1 MVYDNC
7 SSPDDRRARCEK
19 YRLSRFYRVHLISK
33 EMDRMTNK
41 KFKLAAMSLAL
52 TACVAASPLSA
63 GAEAP
68 EAAAD
73 VQPSAAADTA
83 TEDKPSPE
91 TVAAEEPAAE
101 AAADPVE
108 ETPAQSTEE
117 PPAQEPE
124 AAPAGDAAVLPA
136 LPGARPVVVDMP
148 AAEAPADAA
157 GEPAEAAED
166 PKDAADSAEET
177 AEDADAAEDAE
188 TPEPPEIAIARPDAA
203 QPAVQP
209 GIAAPAIQPGGISVM
224 LPGETRQVAL
234 NTQASNEDGTVM
246 GDFETVVKN
255 AKAGQEIILQE
266 DYTGSLTI
274 FDWIRLNLNKKTVT
288 GTITVDLSGKKADG
302 SRGTVEIVN
311 GTITGGTESGVKIT
325 GAEGSEILLKDLTIT
340 GNRND
345 TSGYGGGGVCADSGD
360 LTIDHC
366 RITDNTAANGSGG
379 GVSMGGKHGG
389 TVENAS
395 LTIKDSVISGNTSTA
410 QGGGVY
416 AAVTDGSVSITGSTL
431 SGNSATAQGGGI
443 SVSASGSTDVTL
455 SGNTIL
461 ENTAGQDGGGIYLSR
476 PEQSETAPDTTICG
490 NTIQKNSGKN
500 GGGIKLDNTSATLE
514 NNTIL
519 ENTAQNAGGGLR
531 ADTRSAAVTCTLRNN
546 TIANNTAVTGG
557 GISSGSSSLIY
568 KNEYTGYTCTIV
580 MESGSVTGN
589 TARTTLGTY
598 GGGGVHLTGNGSRFV
613 MKGGTIAGNN
623 ANCGGGIYSEN
634 YEGIS
639 ILGGAI
645 QGNRAAKHGGGI
657 YIRNSMP
664 NRTIAGSVTNTV
676 EQEVLDIGSTVVI
689 SGNTA
694 GQLGGGIYAD
704 NGVTVRLA
712 GYLLNNH
719 AGTAGAD
726 LYLTAGST
734 EDKNRNVLV
743 LRRVS
748 KDDDWTLVDCGHT
761 IDGWYIDGDE
771 DGNNRWNAD
780 ATVDADGNEIPKF
793 IMNLDTLLDGS
804 DYTIL
809 QDENGDYVITVG
821 GKALALKAAHA
832 VIPPE
837 PTPDPEPTPGPNPT
851 PDPEPTPITPETP
864 ESPEVPEAPGE
875 TPVTPI
881 STPTQTVAPSGTH
894 LPQTGT
900 SLFAA
905 LAMALSG
912 IALTAAGAW
921 ASLTG
926 RRCRH

>member
-1 MVYDNC
+1 MVCNNC

-91 TVAAEEPAAE
+91 TVATEEPAAE

-188 TPEPPEIAIARPDAA
+188 TPEPPEIAIARPDSA

-266 DYTGSLTI
+266 DYTGSLTT

-389 TVENAS
+389 IVENAS

-500 GGGIKLDNTSATLE
+500 
-514 NNTIL
+514 
-519 ENTAQNAGGGLR
+519 
-531 ADTRSAAVTCTLRNN
+531 
-546 TIANNTAVTGG
+546 
-557 GISSGSSSLIY
+557 
-568 KNEYTGYTCTIV
+568 
-580 MESGSVTGN
+580 
-589 TARTTLGTY
+589 
-598 GGGGVHLTGNGSRFV
+598 
-613 MKGGTIAGNN
+613 
-623 ANCGGGIYSEN
+623 
-634 YEGIS
+634 
-639 ILGGAI
+639 
-645 QGNRAAKHGGGI
+645 GGGI

>member
-1 MVYDNC
+1 MVCNNC
-7 SSPDDRRARCEK
+7 SSPDDRKARCEK

-73 VQPSAAADTA
+73 VHPSAAADTA

-255 AKAGQEIILQE
+255 AKAGQEIVLQE

-416 AAVTDGSVSITGSTL
+416 AAVTDGSVSITG
-431 SGNSATAQGGGI
+431 
-443 SVSASGSTDVTL
+443 
-455 SGNTIL
+455 
-461 ENTAGQDGGGIYLSR
+461 
-476 PEQSETAPDTTICG
+476 
-490 NTIQKNSGKN
+490 
-500 GGGIKLDNTSATLE
+500 
-514 NNTIL
+514 
-519 ENTAQNAGGGLR
+519 
-531 ADTRSAAVTCTLRNN
+531 
-546 TIANNTAVTGG
+546 
-557 GISSGSSSLIY
+557 
-568 KNEYTGYTCTIV
+568 
-580 MESGSVTGN
+580 
-589 TARTTLGTY
+589 
-598 GGGGVHLTGNGSRFV
+598 
-613 MKGGTIAGNN
+613 
-623 ANCGGGIYSEN
+623 
-634 YEGIS
+634 
-639 ILGGAI
+639 GAI

-719 AGTAGAD
+719 AGTAGAG
-726 LYLTAGST
+726 LYLTAGSA
-734 EDKNRNVLV
+734 EDKNRNVLI

>member
-1 MVYDNC
+1 
-7 SSPDDRRARCEK
+7 
-19 YRLSRFYRVHLISK
+19 
-33 EMDRMTNK
+33 MTNK

-234 NTQASNEDGTVM
+234 STQASNEDGTVM

-500 GGGIKLDNTSATLE
+500 GGGI
-514 NNTIL
+514 
-519 ENTAQNAGGGLR
+519 
-531 ADTRSAAVTCTLRNN
+531 
-546 TIANNTAVTGG
+546 
-557 GISSGSSSLIY
+557 
-568 KNEYTGYTCTIV
+568 
-580 MESGSVTGN
+580 
-589 TARTTLGTY
+589 
-598 GGGGVHLTGNGSRFV
+598 
-613 MKGGTIAGNN
+613 
-623 ANCGGGIYSEN
+623 
-634 YEGIS
+634 
-639 ILGGAI
+639 
-645 QGNRAAKHGGGI
+645 

-726 LYLTAGST
+726 LYLTAGSA
-734 EDKNRNVLV
+734 EDKNRNVLI

-832 VIPPE
+832 VIPLE

-875 TPVTPI
+875 TPVTSI

>member
-1 MVYDNC
+1 MVCNNC

-395 LTIKDSVISGNTSTA
+395 ITIKDSVISGNTSTA

-500 GGGIKLDNTSATLE
+500 GGGI
-514 NNTIL
+514 
-519 ENTAQNAGGGLR
+519 
-531 ADTRSAAVTCTLRNN
+531 
-546 TIANNTAVTGG
+546 
-557 GISSGSSSLIY
+557 
-568 KNEYTGYTCTIV
+568 
-580 MESGSVTGN
+580 
-589 TARTTLGTY
+589 
-598 GGGGVHLTGNGSRFV
+598 
-613 MKGGTIAGNN
+613 
-623 ANCGGGIYSEN
+623 
-634 YEGIS
+634 
-639 ILGGAI
+639 
-645 QGNRAAKHGGGI
+645 

-726 LYLTAGST
+726 LYLTAGSA
-734 EDKNRNVLV
+734 EDKNRNVLI

-793 IMNLDTLLDGS
+793 IMNLDALLDGS

-864 ESPEVPEAPGE
+864 ESPEVPVAPGE

>member
-91 TVAAEEPAAE
+91 TVATEEPAAE

-166 PKDAADSAEET
+166 SKDAADSAEET

-188 TPEPPEIAIARPDAA
+188 TPEPPEIAIARPDSA

-266 DYTGSLTI
+266 DYTGSLTT

-443 SVSASGSTDVTL
+443 SVSTSGSTDVTL

-500 GGGIKLDNTSATLE
+500 GGGI
-514 NNTIL
+514 
-519 ENTAQNAGGGLR
+519 
-531 ADTRSAAVTCTLRNN
+531 
-546 TIANNTAVTGG
+546 
-557 GISSGSSSLIY
+557 
-568 KNEYTGYTCTIV
+568 
-580 MESGSVTGN
+580 
-589 TARTTLGTY
+589 
-598 GGGGVHLTGNGSRFV
+598 
-613 MKGGTIAGNN
+613 
-623 ANCGGGIYSEN
+623 
-634 YEGIS
+634 
-639 ILGGAI
+639 
-645 QGNRAAKHGGGI
+645 
-657 YIRNSMP
+657 
-664 NRTIAGSVTNTV
+664 
-676 EQEVLDIGSTVVI
+676 
-689 SGNTA
+689 
-694 GQLGGGIYAD
+694 YAD

-726 LYLTAGST
+726 LYLTAGSA
-734 EDKNRNVLV
+734 EDKNRNVLI

>member
-91 TVAAEEPAAE
+91 TVAAEEPTAE

-117 PPAQEPE
+117 PPAQETE

-255 AKAGQEIILQE
+255 AKAGQEIVLQE
-266 DYTGSLTI
+266 DYTGSLTT

-302 SRGTVEIVN
+302 SRGAVEIVN
-311 GTITGGTESGVKIT
+311 G
-325 GAEGSEILLKDLTIT
+325 TIT

-379 GVSMGGKHGG
+379 GVSMGG
-389 TVENAS
+389 
-395 LTIKDSVISGNTSTA
+395 
-410 QGGGVY
+410 
-416 AAVTDGSVSITGSTL
+416 
-431 SGNSATAQGGGI
+431 
-443 SVSASGSTDVTL
+443 
-455 SGNTIL
+455 
-461 ENTAGQDGGGIYLSR
+461 
-476 PEQSETAPDTTICG
+476 
-490 NTIQKNSGKN
+490 
-500 GGGIKLDNTSATLE
+500 
-514 NNTIL
+514 
-519 ENTAQNAGGGLR
+519 
-531 ADTRSAAVTCTLRNN
+531 
-546 TIANNTAVTGG
+546 
-557 GISSGSSSLIY
+557 
-568 KNEYTGYTCTIV
+568 
-580 MESGSVTGN
+580 
-589 TARTTLGTY
+589 
-598 GGGGVHLTGNGSRFV
+598 
-613 MKGGTIAGNN
+613 
-623 ANCGGGIYSEN
+623 
-634 YEGIS
+634 
-639 ILGGAI
+639 
-645 QGNRAAKHGGGI
+645 KHGGGI

-734 EDKNRNVLV
+734 EDKNRNVLI

>member
-1 MVYDNC
+1 MVCNNC

-73 VQPSAAADTA
+73 VHPSAAADTA

-255 AKAGQEIILQE
+255 AKAGQEIVLQE

-366 RITDNTAANGSGG
+366 RITDNTAANGSG
-379 GVSMGGKHGG
+379 
-389 TVENAS
+389 
-395 LTIKDSVISGNTSTA
+395 
-410 QGGGVY
+410 
-416 AAVTDGSVSITGSTL
+416 
-431 SGNSATAQGGGI
+431 
-443 SVSASGSTDVTL
+443 
-455 SGNTIL
+455 
-461 ENTAGQDGGGIYLSR
+461 
-476 PEQSETAPDTTICG
+476 
-490 NTIQKNSGKN
+490 
-500 GGGIKLDNTSATLE
+500 
-514 NNTIL
+514 
-519 ENTAQNAGGGLR
+519 GGGLR

-726 LYLTAGST
+726 LYLTAGSA
-734 EDKNRNVLV
+734 EDKNRNVLI

-875 TPVTPI
+875 TLVTPI

-926 RRCRH
+926 KYARH

>member
-1 MVYDNC
+1 MACNNC

-33 EMDRMTNK
+33 EMDRMTTK

-117 PPAQEPE
+117 PPAQETE

-188 TPEPPEIAIARPDAA
+188 TPEPQEIAIARPDAA

-443 SVSASGSTDVTL
+443 SVSTSGSTDVTL

-500 GGGIKLDNTSATLE
+500 GGGI
-514 NNTIL
+514 
-519 ENTAQNAGGGLR
+519 
-531 ADTRSAAVTCTLRNN
+531 
-546 TIANNTAVTGG
+546 
-557 GISSGSSSLIY
+557 
-568 KNEYTGYTCTIV
+568 
-580 MESGSVTGN
+580 
-589 TARTTLGTY
+589 
-598 GGGGVHLTGNGSRFV
+598 
-613 MKGGTIAGNN
+613 
-623 ANCGGGIYSEN
+623 
-634 YEGIS
+634 
-639 ILGGAI
+639 
-645 QGNRAAKHGGGI
+645 
-657 YIRNSMP
+657 
-664 NRTIAGSVTNTV
+664 
-676 EQEVLDIGSTVVI
+676 
-689 SGNTA
+689 
-694 GQLGGGIYAD
+694 YAD

-726 LYLTAGST
+726 LYLTAGSA
-734 EDKNRNVLV
+734 EDKNRNVLI

>member
-1 MVYDNC
+1 M
-7 SSPDDRRARCEK
+7 
-19 YRLSRFYRVHLISK
+19 HLISK

-443 SVSASGSTDVTL
+443 SVSTSGSTDVTL

-500 GGGIKLDNTSATLE
+500 
-514 NNTIL
+514 
-519 ENTAQNAGGGLR
+519 
-531 ADTRSAAVTCTLRNN
+531 
-546 TIANNTAVTGG
+546 
-557 GISSGSSSLIY
+557 
-568 KNEYTGYTCTIV
+568 
-580 MESGSVTGN
+580 
-589 TARTTLGTY
+589 
-598 GGGGVHLTGNGSRFV
+598 
-613 MKGGTIAGNN
+613 
-623 ANCGGGIYSEN
+623 
-634 YEGIS
+634 
-639 ILGGAI
+639 
-645 QGNRAAKHGGGI
+645 GGGI

-864 ESPEVPEAPGE
+864 ESPEVPVAPGE

>member
-1 MVYDNC
+1 MVCNNC

-166 PKDAADSAEET
+166 SKDAADSAEET

-302 SRGTVEIVN
+302 SRGAVEIVN
-311 GTITGGTESGVKIT
+311 G
-325 GAEGSEILLKDLTIT
+325 TIT

-500 GGGIKLDNTSATLE
+500 GGGI
-514 NNTIL
+514 
-519 ENTAQNAGGGLR
+519 
-531 ADTRSAAVTCTLRNN
+531 
-546 TIANNTAVTGG
+546 
-557 GISSGSSSLIY
+557 
-568 KNEYTGYTCTIV
+568 
-580 MESGSVTGN
+580 
-589 TARTTLGTY
+589 
-598 GGGGVHLTGNGSRFV
+598 
-613 MKGGTIAGNN
+613 
-623 ANCGGGIYSEN
+623 
-634 YEGIS
+634 
-639 ILGGAI
+639 
-645 QGNRAAKHGGGI
+645 
-657 YIRNSMP
+657 
-664 NRTIAGSVTNTV
+664 
-676 EQEVLDIGSTVVI
+676 
-689 SGNTA
+689 
-694 GQLGGGIYAD
+694 YAD

-734 EDKNRNVLV
+734 EDKNRNVLI

-793 IMNLDTLLDGS
+793 IMNLDALLDGS

-912 IALTAAGAW
+912 IVLTAAGAW

>member
-1 MVYDNC
+1 
-7 SSPDDRRARCEK
+7 
-19 YRLSRFYRVHLISK
+19 
-33 EMDRMTNK
+33 
-41 KFKLAAMSLAL
+41 MSLAL

-63 GAEAP
+63 G
-68 EAAAD
+68 
-73 VQPSAAADTA
+73 
-83 TEDKPSPE
+83 
-91 TVAAEEPAAE
+91 
-101 AAADPVE
+101 
-108 ETPAQSTEE
+108 
-117 PPAQEPE
+117 
-124 AAPAGDAAVLPA
+124 
-136 LPGARPVVVDMP
+136 
-148 AAEAPADAA
+148 AEAPADAA

-443 SVSASGSTDVTL
+443 SVSTSGSTDVTL

-461 ENTAGQDGGGIYLSR
+461 ENTAGQ
-476 PEQSETAPDTTICG
+476 
-490 NTIQKNSGKN
+490 
-500 GGGIKLDNTSATLE
+500 
-514 NNTIL
+514 
-519 ENTAQNAGGGLR
+519 
-531 ADTRSAAVTCTLRNN
+531 
-546 TIANNTAVTGG
+546 
-557 GISSGSSSLIY
+557 
-568 KNEYTGYTCTIV
+568 
-580 MESGSVTGN
+580 
-589 TARTTLGTY
+589 
-598 GGGGVHLTGNGSRFV
+598 
-613 MKGGTIAGNN
+613 
-623 ANCGGGIYSEN
+623 
-634 YEGIS
+634 
-639 ILGGAI
+639 
-645 QGNRAAKHGGGI
+645 HGGGI

-734 EDKNRNVLV
+734 EDKNRNVLI

>member
-1 MVYDNC
+1 
-7 SSPDDRRARCEK
+7 
-19 YRLSRFYRVHLISK
+19 
-33 EMDRMTNK
+33 
-41 KFKLAAMSLAL
+41 MSLAL

-63 GAEAP
+63 G
-68 EAAAD
+68 
-73 VQPSAAADTA
+73 
-83 TEDKPSPE
+83 
-91 TVAAEEPAAE
+91 
-101 AAADPVE
+101 
-108 ETPAQSTEE
+108 
-117 PPAQEPE
+117 
-124 AAPAGDAAVLPA
+124 
-136 LPGARPVVVDMP
+136 
-148 AAEAPADAA
+148 AEAPADAA

-461 ENTAGQDGGGIYLSR
+461 ENTAGQDGGGIY
-476 PEQSETAPDTTICG
+476 
-490 NTIQKNSGKN
+490 
-500 GGGIKLDNTSATLE
+500 
-514 NNTIL
+514 
-519 ENTAQNAGGGLR
+519 
-531 ADTRSAAVTCTLRNN
+531 
-546 TIANNTAVTGG
+546 
-557 GISSGSSSLIY
+557 
-568 KNEYTGYTCTIV
+568 
-580 MESGSVTGN
+580 
-589 TARTTLGTY
+589 
-598 GGGGVHLTGNGSRFV
+598 
-613 MKGGTIAGNN
+613 
-623 ANCGGGIYSEN
+623 
-634 YEGIS
+634 
-639 ILGGAI
+639 
-645 QGNRAAKHGGGI
+645 
-657 YIRNSMP
+657 IRNSMP

-726 LYLTAGST
+726 LYLTAGSD
-734 EDKNRNVLV
+734 EDKNRNVLI

-837 PTPDPEPTPGPNPT
+837 PTPDPEPTPGPNST
-851 PDPEPTPITPETP
+851 TDPEPTPITPKTP

-926 RRCRH
+926 KYARH

>member
-1 MVYDNC
+1 
-7 SSPDDRRARCEK
+7 
-19 YRLSRFYRVHLISK
+19 
-33 EMDRMTNK
+33 
-41 KFKLAAMSLAL
+41 MSLAL

-63 GAEAP
+63 G
-68 EAAAD
+68 
-73 VQPSAAADTA
+73 
-83 TEDKPSPE
+83 
-91 TVAAEEPAAE
+91 
-101 AAADPVE
+101 
-108 ETPAQSTEE
+108 
-117 PPAQEPE
+117 
-124 AAPAGDAAVLPA
+124 
-136 LPGARPVVVDMP
+136 
-148 AAEAPADAA
+148 AEAPADAA

-345 TSGYGGGGVCADSGD
+345 TSGYGGGGV
-360 LTIDHC
+360 
-366 RITDNTAANGSGG
+366 
-379 GVSMGGKHGG
+379 
-389 TVENAS
+389 
-395 LTIKDSVISGNTSTA
+395 
-410 QGGGVY
+410 
-416 AAVTDGSVSITGSTL
+416 
-431 SGNSATAQGGGI
+431 
-443 SVSASGSTDVTL
+443 
-455 SGNTIL
+455 
-461 ENTAGQDGGGIYLSR
+461 
-476 PEQSETAPDTTICG
+476 
-490 NTIQKNSGKN
+490 
-500 GGGIKLDNTSATLE
+500 
-514 NNTIL
+514 
-519 ENTAQNAGGGLR
+519 
-531 ADTRSAAVTCTLRNN
+531 
-546 TIANNTAVTGG
+546 
-557 GISSGSSSLIY
+557 
-568 KNEYTGYTCTIV
+568 
-580 MESGSVTGN
+580 
-589 TARTTLGTY
+589 
-598 GGGGVHLTGNGSRFV
+598 HLTGNGSRFV

-726 LYLTAGST
+726 LYLTAGSA
-734 EDKNRNVLV
+734 EDKNRNVLI

-837 PTPDPEPTPGPNPT
+837 PTPDPEPTPGPNST

-864 ESPEVPEAPGE
+864 ESPEVPVAPGE

-912 IALTAAGAW
+912 IALAAAGAW

-926 RRCRH
+926 KYARH

>member
-1 MVYDNC
+1 
-7 SSPDDRRARCEK
+7 
-19 YRLSRFYRVHLISK
+19 
-33 EMDRMTNK
+33 
-41 KFKLAAMSLAL
+41 
-52 TACVAASPLSA
+52 
-63 GAEAP
+63 
-68 EAAAD
+68 
-73 VQPSAAADTA
+73 
-83 TEDKPSPE
+83 
-91 TVAAEEPAAE
+91 
-101 AAADPVE
+101 
-108 ETPAQSTEE
+108 
-117 PPAQEPE
+117 
-124 AAPAGDAAVLPA
+124 
-136 LPGARPVVVDMP
+136 MP

-379 GVSMGGKHGG
+379 GVSMGSKHGG

-431 SGNSATAQGGGI
+431 SGNSATAHGGGI
-443 SVSASGSTDVTL
+443 SVSTSGSTDVTL

-500 GGGIKLDNTSATLE
+500 GGGI
-514 NNTIL
+514 
-519 ENTAQNAGGGLR
+519 
-531 ADTRSAAVTCTLRNN
+531 
-546 TIANNTAVTGG
+546 
-557 GISSGSSSLIY
+557 
-568 KNEYTGYTCTIV
+568 
-580 MESGSVTGN
+580 
-589 TARTTLGTY
+589 
-598 GGGGVHLTGNGSRFV
+598 
-613 MKGGTIAGNN
+613 
-623 ANCGGGIYSEN
+623 
-634 YEGIS
+634 
-639 ILGGAI
+639 
-645 QGNRAAKHGGGI
+645 
-657 YIRNSMP
+657 
-664 NRTIAGSVTNTV
+664 
-676 EQEVLDIGSTVVI
+676 
-689 SGNTA
+689 
-694 GQLGGGIYAD
+694 YAD

-726 LYLTAGST
+726 LYLTAGSA

-809 QDENGDYVITVG
+809 QDENGDYIITVG

-926 RRCRH
+926 KYAQH

>member
-1 MVYDNC
+1 MVCNNC

-255 AKAGQEIILQE
+255 AKAGQEIVLQE
-266 DYTGSLTI
+266 DYTGSLTT

-302 SRGTVEIVN
+302 SRGAVEIVN

-345 TSGYGGGGVCADSGD
+345 TSGYGGG
-360 LTIDHC
+360 
-366 RITDNTAANGSGG
+366 
-379 GVSMGGKHGG
+379 VSMGGKHGE

-410 QGGGVY
+410 QG
-416 AAVTDGSVSITGSTL
+416 
-431 SGNSATAQGGGI
+431 
-443 SVSASGSTDVTL
+443 
-455 SGNTIL
+455 
-461 ENTAGQDGGGIYLSR
+461 GGGIYLSR

-500 GGGIKLDNTSATLE
+500 
-514 NNTIL
+514 
-519 ENTAQNAGGGLR
+519 
-531 ADTRSAAVTCTLRNN
+531 
-546 TIANNTAVTGG
+546 
-557 GISSGSSSLIY
+557 
-568 KNEYTGYTCTIV
+568 
-580 MESGSVTGN
+580 
-589 TARTTLGTY
+589 
-598 GGGGVHLTGNGSRFV
+598 
-613 MKGGTIAGNN
+613 
-623 ANCGGGIYSEN
+623 
-634 YEGIS
+634 
-639 ILGGAI
+639 
-645 QGNRAAKHGGGI
+645 
-657 YIRNSMP
+657 
-664 NRTIAGSVTNTV
+664 
-676 EQEVLDIGSTVVI
+676 
-689 SGNTA
+689 
-694 GQLGGGIYAD
+694 GGGIYAD

-809 QDENGDYVITVG
+809 QDENGDYIITVG

>member
-1 MVYDNC
+1 MVCNNC

-117 PPAQEPE
+117 PPAQETE

-345 TSGYGGGGVCADSGD
+345 TSGYGGG
-360 LTIDHC
+360 
-366 RITDNTAANGSGG
+366 
-379 GVSMGGKHGG
+379 
-389 TVENAS
+389 
-395 LTIKDSVISGNTSTA
+395 
-410 QGGGVY
+410 
-416 AAVTDGSVSITGSTL
+416 
-431 SGNSATAQGGGI
+431 
-443 SVSASGSTDVTL
+443 
-455 SGNTIL
+455 
-461 ENTAGQDGGGIYLSR
+461 
-476 PEQSETAPDTTICG
+476 
-490 NTIQKNSGKN
+490 
-500 GGGIKLDNTSATLE
+500 
-514 NNTIL
+514 
-519 ENTAQNAGGGLR
+519 
-531 ADTRSAAVTCTLRNN
+531 
-546 TIANNTAVTGG
+546 
-557 GISSGSSSLIY
+557 ISSGSSSLIY

-639 ILGGAI
+639 ILGGTI

-726 LYLTAGST
+726 LYLTAGSA
-734 EDKNRNVLV
+734 EDKNRNVLI

-780 ATVDADGNEIPKF
+780 ATVDADGNKIPKF

-926 RRCRH
+926 RHCRH

>member
-1 MVYDNC
+1 
-7 SSPDDRRARCEK
+7 
-19 YRLSRFYRVHLISK
+19 
-33 EMDRMTNK
+33 MTNK

-117 PPAQEPE
+117 PPAQETE

-255 AKAGQEIILQE
+255 AKAGQEIVLQE
-266 DYTGSLTI
+266 DYTGSLTT

-302 SRGTVEIVN
+302 SRGAVEIVN
-311 GTITGGTESGVKIT
+311 G
-325 GAEGSEILLKDLTIT
+325 TIT

-379 GVSMGGKHGG
+379 GVSMGG
-389 TVENAS
+389 
-395 LTIKDSVISGNTSTA
+395 
-410 QGGGVY
+410 
-416 AAVTDGSVSITGSTL
+416 
-431 SGNSATAQGGGI
+431 
-443 SVSASGSTDVTL
+443 
-455 SGNTIL
+455 
-461 ENTAGQDGGGIYLSR
+461 
-476 PEQSETAPDTTICG
+476 
-490 NTIQKNSGKN
+490 
-500 GGGIKLDNTSATLE
+500 
-514 NNTIL
+514 
-519 ENTAQNAGGGLR
+519 
-531 ADTRSAAVTCTLRNN
+531 
-546 TIANNTAVTGG
+546 
-557 GISSGSSSLIY
+557 
-568 KNEYTGYTCTIV
+568 
-580 MESGSVTGN
+580 
-589 TARTTLGTY
+589 
-598 GGGGVHLTGNGSRFV
+598 
-613 MKGGTIAGNN
+613 
-623 ANCGGGIYSEN
+623 
-634 YEGIS
+634 
-639 ILGGAI
+639 
-645 QGNRAAKHGGGI
+645 KHGGGI

-734 EDKNRNVLV
+734 EDKNRNVLI

>member
-1 MVYDNC
+1 M
-7 SSPDDRRARCEK
+7 
-19 YRLSRFYRVHLISK
+19 RLFGI
-33 EMDRMTNK
+33 
-41 KFKLAAMSLAL
+41 FSL
-52 TACVAASPLSA
+52 S
-63 GAEAP
+63 
-68 EAAAD
+68 
-73 VQPSAAADTA
+73 
-83 TEDKPSPE
+83 
-91 TVAAEEPAAE
+91 
-101 AAADPVE
+101 
-108 ETPAQSTEE
+108 
-117 PPAQEPE
+117 
-124 AAPAGDAAVLPA
+124 AVLPA

-188 TPEPPEIAIARPDAA
+188 TPETPEIAIARPDAA

-443 SVSASGSTDVTL
+443 
-455 SGNTIL
+455 
-461 ENTAGQDGGGIYLSR
+461 
-476 PEQSETAPDTTICG
+476 
-490 NTIQKNSGKN
+490 
-500 GGGIKLDNTSATLE
+500 
-514 NNTIL
+514 
-519 ENTAQNAGGGLR
+519 
-531 ADTRSAAVTCTLRNN
+531 
-546 TIANNTAVTGG
+546 
-557 GISSGSSSLIY
+557 
-568 KNEYTGYTCTIV
+568 
-580 MESGSVTGN
+580 
-589 TARTTLGTY
+589 
-598 GGGGVHLTGNGSRFV
+598 
-613 MKGGTIAGNN
+613 
-623 ANCGGGIYSEN
+623 
-634 YEGIS
+634 
-639 ILGGAI
+639 
-645 QGNRAAKHGGGI
+645 

-734 EDKNRNVLV
+734 EDKNRNVLI

-809 QDENGDYVITVG
+809 QNENGDYIITVG

-851 PDPEPTPITPETP
+851 PDPEPTPITPEIP
-864 ESPEVPEAPGE
+864 ESPEVPVAPGE

-926 RRCRH
+926 KYARH

>member
-1 MVYDNC
+1 M
-7 SSPDDRRARCEK
+7 
-19 YRLSRFYRVHLISK
+19 HLISK

-73 VQPSAAADTA
+73 VHPSAAADTA

-234 NTQASNEDGTVM
+234 NAQASNEDGTVM

-500 GGGIKLDNTSATLE
+500 GGGI
-514 NNTIL
+514 
-519 ENTAQNAGGGLR
+519 
-531 ADTRSAAVTCTLRNN
+531 
-546 TIANNTAVTGG
+546 
-557 GISSGSSSLIY
+557 
-568 KNEYTGYTCTIV
+568 
-580 MESGSVTGN
+580 
-589 TARTTLGTY
+589 
-598 GGGGVHLTGNGSRFV
+598 
-613 MKGGTIAGNN
+613 
-623 ANCGGGIYSEN
+623 
-634 YEGIS
+634 
-639 ILGGAI
+639 
-645 QGNRAAKHGGGI
+645 
-657 YIRNSMP
+657 
-664 NRTIAGSVTNTV
+664 
-676 EQEVLDIGSTVVI
+676 
-689 SGNTA
+689 
-694 GQLGGGIYAD
+694 YAD

-726 LYLTAGST
+726 LYLTAGSA
-734 EDKNRNVLV
+734 EDKNRNVLI

-748 KDDDWTLVDCGHT
+748 KDDDWTLVDCCHT

>member
-1 MVYDNC
+1 MVCNNC

-166 PKDAADSAEET
+166 SKDAADSAEET

-302 SRGTVEIVN
+302 SRGAVEIVN
-311 GTITGGTESGVKIT
+311 G
-325 GAEGSEILLKDLTIT
+325 TIT

-500 GGGIKLDNTSATLE
+500 GGGI
-514 NNTIL
+514 
-519 ENTAQNAGGGLR
+519 
-531 ADTRSAAVTCTLRNN
+531 
-546 TIANNTAVTGG
+546 
-557 GISSGSSSLIY
+557 
-568 KNEYTGYTCTIV
+568 
-580 MESGSVTGN
+580 
-589 TARTTLGTY
+589 
-598 GGGGVHLTGNGSRFV
+598 
-613 MKGGTIAGNN
+613 
-623 ANCGGGIYSEN
+623 
-634 YEGIS
+634 
-639 ILGGAI
+639 
-645 QGNRAAKHGGGI
+645 
-657 YIRNSMP
+657 
-664 NRTIAGSVTNTV
+664 
-676 EQEVLDIGSTVVI
+676 
-689 SGNTA
+689 
-694 GQLGGGIYAD
+694 YAD

-726 LYLTAGST
+726 LYLTAGSA
-734 EDKNRNVLV
+734 EDKNRNVLI

>member
-1 MVYDNC
+1 MVCNNC

-117 PPAQEPE
+117 PPAQETE

-177 AEDADAAEDAE
+177 AEDVDAAEDAE

-224 LPGETRQVAL
+224 LPGETQQVAL

-311 GTITGGTESGVKIT
+311 GTITG
-325 GAEGSEILLKDLTIT
+325 
-340 GNRND
+340 NRND
-345 TSGYGGGGVCADSGD
+345 TSGYGGGSVCADSGD

-461 ENTAGQDGGGIYLSR
+461 ENTAGQ
-476 PEQSETAPDTTICG
+476 
-490 NTIQKNSGKN
+490 
-500 GGGIKLDNTSATLE
+500 
-514 NNTIL
+514 
-519 ENTAQNAGGGLR
+519 
-531 ADTRSAAVTCTLRNN
+531 
-546 TIANNTAVTGG
+546 
-557 GISSGSSSLIY
+557 
-568 KNEYTGYTCTIV
+568 
-580 MESGSVTGN
+580 
-589 TARTTLGTY
+589 
-598 GGGGVHLTGNGSRFV
+598 
-613 MKGGTIAGNN
+613 
-623 ANCGGGIYSEN
+623 
-634 YEGIS
+634 
-639 ILGGAI
+639 
-645 QGNRAAKHGGGI
+645 
-657 YIRNSMP
+657 
-664 NRTIAGSVTNTV
+664 
-676 EQEVLDIGSTVVI
+676 
-689 SGNTA
+689 
-694 GQLGGGIYAD
+694 LGGGIYAD

-726 LYLTAGST
+726 LYLTAGSA
-734 EDKNRNVLV
+734 EDKNRNVLI

>member
-1 MVYDNC
+1 
-7 SSPDDRRARCEK
+7 
-19 YRLSRFYRVHLISK
+19 
-33 EMDRMTNK
+33 
-41 KFKLAAMSLAL
+41 MSLAL

-117 PPAQEPE
+117 PPAQETE

-461 ENTAGQDGGGIYLSR
+461 ENTAGQDGGGIY
-476 PEQSETAPDTTICG
+476 
-490 NTIQKNSGKN
+490 
-500 GGGIKLDNTSATLE
+500 
-514 NNTIL
+514 
-519 ENTAQNAGGGLR
+519 
-531 ADTRSAAVTCTLRNN
+531 
-546 TIANNTAVTGG
+546 
-557 GISSGSSSLIY
+557 
-568 KNEYTGYTCTIV
+568 
-580 MESGSVTGN
+580 
-589 TARTTLGTY
+589 
-598 GGGGVHLTGNGSRFV
+598 
-613 MKGGTIAGNN
+613 
-623 ANCGGGIYSEN
+623 
-634 YEGIS
+634 
-639 ILGGAI
+639 
-645 QGNRAAKHGGGI
+645 
-657 YIRNSMP
+657 IRNSMP

-726 LYLTAGST
+726 LYLTAGSD
-734 EDKNRNVLV
+734 EDKNRNVLI

-837 PTPDPEPTPGPNPT
+837 PTPDPEPTPGPNST

-864 ESPEVPEAPGE
+864 ESPEVPVAPGE

-926 RRCRH
+926 KYARH

>member
-1 MVYDNC
+1 M
-7 SSPDDRRARCEK
+7 
-19 YRLSRFYRVHLISK
+19 HLISK

-234 NTQASNEDGTVM
+234 STQASNEDGTVM

-345 TSGYGGGGVCADSGD
+345 TSGYGGGG
-360 LTIDHC
+360 
-366 RITDNTAANGSGG
+366 
-379 GVSMGGKHGG
+379 
-389 TVENAS
+389 
-395 LTIKDSVISGNTSTA
+395 
-410 QGGGVY
+410 
-416 AAVTDGSVSITGSTL
+416 
-431 SGNSATAQGGGI
+431 
-443 SVSASGSTDVTL
+443 
-455 SGNTIL
+455 
-461 ENTAGQDGGGIYLSR
+461 
-476 PEQSETAPDTTICG
+476 
-490 NTIQKNSGKN
+490 
-500 GGGIKLDNTSATLE
+500 
-514 NNTIL
+514 
-519 ENTAQNAGGGLR
+519 
-531 ADTRSAAVTCTLRNN
+531 
-546 TIANNTAVTGG
+546 
-557 GISSGSSSLIY
+557 
-568 KNEYTGYTCTIV
+568 
-580 MESGSVTGN
+580 
-589 TARTTLGTY
+589 
-598 GGGGVHLTGNGSRFV
+598 
-613 MKGGTIAGNN
+613 
-623 ANCGGGIYSEN
+623 IYSEN

-726 LYLTAGST
+726 LYLTAGSA
-734 EDKNRNVLV
+734 EDKNRNVLI

-875 TPVTPI
+875 TPVTSI

>member
-1 MVYDNC
+1 M
-7 SSPDDRRARCEK
+7 
-19 YRLSRFYRVHLISK
+19 HLISK

-345 TSGYGGGGVCADSGD
+345 TSGYGGG
-360 LTIDHC
+360 
-366 RITDNTAANGSGG
+366 
-379 GVSMGGKHGG
+379 
-389 TVENAS
+389 
-395 LTIKDSVISGNTSTA
+395 
-410 QGGGVY
+410 
-416 AAVTDGSVSITGSTL
+416 
-431 SGNSATAQGGGI
+431 
-443 SVSASGSTDVTL
+443 
-455 SGNTIL
+455 
-461 ENTAGQDGGGIYLSR
+461 
-476 PEQSETAPDTTICG
+476 
-490 NTIQKNSGKN
+490 
-500 GGGIKLDNTSATLE
+500 
-514 NNTIL
+514 
-519 ENTAQNAGGGLR
+519 
-531 ADTRSAAVTCTLRNN
+531 
-546 TIANNTAVTGG
+546 
-557 GISSGSSSLIY
+557 ISSGSSSLIY

-639 ILGGAI
+639 ILGGTI

-726 LYLTAGST
+726 LYLTAGSA
-734 EDKNRNVLV
+734 EDKNRNVLI

-780 ATVDADGNEIPKF
+780 ATVDADGNKIPKF

-926 RRCRH
+926 RHCRH

>member
-1 MVYDNC
+1 
-7 SSPDDRRARCEK
+7 
-19 YRLSRFYRVHLISK
+19 
-33 EMDRMTNK
+33 MTNK

-302 SRGTVEIVN
+302 SRGAVEIVN

-379 GVSMGGKHGG
+379 GVSMGG
-389 TVENAS
+389 
-395 LTIKDSVISGNTSTA
+395 
-410 QGGGVY
+410 
-416 AAVTDGSVSITGSTL
+416 
-431 SGNSATAQGGGI
+431 
-443 SVSASGSTDVTL
+443 
-455 SGNTIL
+455 
-461 ENTAGQDGGGIYLSR
+461 
-476 PEQSETAPDTTICG
+476 
-490 NTIQKNSGKN
+490 
-500 GGGIKLDNTSATLE
+500 
-514 NNTIL
+514 
-519 ENTAQNAGGGLR
+519 
-531 ADTRSAAVTCTLRNN
+531 
-546 TIANNTAVTGG
+546 
-557 GISSGSSSLIY
+557 
-568 KNEYTGYTCTIV
+568 
-580 MESGSVTGN
+580 
-589 TARTTLGTY
+589 
-598 GGGGVHLTGNGSRFV
+598 
-613 MKGGTIAGNN
+613 
-623 ANCGGGIYSEN
+623 
-634 YEGIS
+634 
-639 ILGGAI
+639 
-645 QGNRAAKHGGGI
+645 KHGGGI

-793 IMNLDTLLDGS
+793 IMNLDALLDGS

-864 ESPEVPEAPGE
+864 ESPEVPVAPGE

>member
-1 MVYDNC
+1 MVCNNC

-117 PPAQEPE
+117 PPAQETE

-234 NTQASNEDGTVM
+234 NAQASNEDGTVM

-500 GGGIKLDNTSATLE
+500 GGGI
-514 NNTIL
+514 
-519 ENTAQNAGGGLR
+519 
-531 ADTRSAAVTCTLRNN
+531 
-546 TIANNTAVTGG
+546 
-557 GISSGSSSLIY
+557 
-568 KNEYTGYTCTIV
+568 
-580 MESGSVTGN
+580 
-589 TARTTLGTY
+589 
-598 GGGGVHLTGNGSRFV
+598 
-613 MKGGTIAGNN
+613 
-623 ANCGGGIYSEN
+623 
-634 YEGIS
+634 
-639 ILGGAI
+639 
-645 QGNRAAKHGGGI
+645 

-726 LYLTAGST
+726 LYLTAGSA
-734 EDKNRNVLV
+734 EDKNRNVLI

>member
-1 MVYDNC
+1 MVCNNC

-91 TVAAEEPAAE
+91 TVAVEEPAAE

-117 PPAQEPE
+117 PPAQETE

-311 GTITGGTESGVKIT
+311 GTIAGGTESGVKIT

-500 GGGIKLDNTSATLE
+500 GGGI
-514 NNTIL
+514 
-519 ENTAQNAGGGLR
+519 
-531 ADTRSAAVTCTLRNN
+531 
-546 TIANNTAVTGG
+546 
-557 GISSGSSSLIY
+557 
-568 KNEYTGYTCTIV
+568 
-580 MESGSVTGN
+580 
-589 TARTTLGTY
+589 
-598 GGGGVHLTGNGSRFV
+598 
-613 MKGGTIAGNN
+613 
-623 ANCGGGIYSEN
+623 
-634 YEGIS
+634 
-639 ILGGAI
+639 
-645 QGNRAAKHGGGI
+645 
-657 YIRNSMP
+657 
-664 NRTIAGSVTNTV
+664 
-676 EQEVLDIGSTVVI
+676 
-689 SGNTA
+689 
-694 GQLGGGIYAD
+694 YAD

-726 LYLTAGST
+726 LYLTAGSA
-734 EDKNRNVLV
+734 EDKNRNVLI

>member
-91 TVAAEEPAAE
+91 TVATEEPAAE

-166 PKDAADSAEET
+166 SKDAADSAEET

-188 TPEPPEIAIARPDAA
+188 TPEPPEIAIARPDSA

-266 DYTGSLTI
+266 DYTGSLTT

-389 TVENAS
+389 IVENAS

-443 SVSASGSTDVTL
+443 SVSTSGSTDVTL

-500 GGGIKLDNTSATLE
+500 
-514 NNTIL
+514 
-519 ENTAQNAGGGLR
+519 
-531 ADTRSAAVTCTLRNN
+531 
-546 TIANNTAVTGG
+546 
-557 GISSGSSSLIY
+557 
-568 KNEYTGYTCTIV
+568 
-580 MESGSVTGN
+580 
-589 TARTTLGTY
+589 
-598 GGGGVHLTGNGSRFV
+598 
-613 MKGGTIAGNN
+613 
-623 ANCGGGIYSEN
+623 
-634 YEGIS
+634 
-639 ILGGAI
+639 
-645 QGNRAAKHGGGI
+645 
-657 YIRNSMP
+657 
-664 NRTIAGSVTNTV
+664 
-676 EQEVLDIGSTVVI
+676 
-689 SGNTA
+689 
-694 GQLGGGIYAD
+694 GGGIYAD

-864 ESPEVPEAPGE
+864 ESPEVPVAPGE

>member
-1 MVYDNC
+1 
-7 SSPDDRRARCEK
+7 
-19 YRLSRFYRVHLISK
+19 
-33 EMDRMTNK
+33 MTTK

-117 PPAQEPE
+117 PPAQETE

-188 TPEPPEIAIARPDAA
+188 TPEPQEIAIARPDAA

-443 SVSASGSTDVTL
+443 SVSTSGSTDVTL

-500 GGGIKLDNTSATLE
+500 GGGI
-514 NNTIL
+514 
-519 ENTAQNAGGGLR
+519 
-531 ADTRSAAVTCTLRNN
+531 
-546 TIANNTAVTGG
+546 
-557 GISSGSSSLIY
+557 
-568 KNEYTGYTCTIV
+568 
-580 MESGSVTGN
+580 
-589 TARTTLGTY
+589 
-598 GGGGVHLTGNGSRFV
+598 
-613 MKGGTIAGNN
+613 
-623 ANCGGGIYSEN
+623 
-634 YEGIS
+634 
-639 ILGGAI
+639 
-645 QGNRAAKHGGGI
+645 
-657 YIRNSMP
+657 
-664 NRTIAGSVTNTV
+664 
-676 EQEVLDIGSTVVI
+676 
-689 SGNTA
+689 
-694 GQLGGGIYAD
+694 YAD

-726 LYLTAGST
+726 LYLTAGSA
-734 EDKNRNVLV
+734 EDKNRNVLI

-748 KDDDWTLVDCGHT
+748 KDDDWTLVDCGQT
-761 IDGWYIDGDE
+761 IDGRYIDGDE

-851 PDPEPTPITPETP
+851 PDPEPTPITLETP

-926 RRCRH
+926 KYARH

>member
-1 MVYDNC
+1 M
-7 SSPDDRRARCEK
+7 
-19 YRLSRFYRVHLISK
+19 I
-33 EMDRMTNK
+33 NK

-325 GAEGSEILLKDLTIT
+325 GAEGSEILLKDLAIT

-500 GGGIKLDNTSATLE
+500 GGGI
-514 NNTIL
+514 
-519 ENTAQNAGGGLR
+519 
-531 ADTRSAAVTCTLRNN
+531 
-546 TIANNTAVTGG
+546 
-557 GISSGSSSLIY
+557 
-568 KNEYTGYTCTIV
+568 
-580 MESGSVTGN
+580 
-589 TARTTLGTY
+589 
-598 GGGGVHLTGNGSRFV
+598 
-613 MKGGTIAGNN
+613 
-623 ANCGGGIYSEN
+623 
-634 YEGIS
+634 
-639 ILGGAI
+639 
-645 QGNRAAKHGGGI
+645 

-726 LYLTAGST
+726 LYLTAGSA
-734 EDKNRNVLV
+734 EDKNRNVLI

-875 TPVTPI
+875 TPVTSI

>member
-1 MVYDNC
+1 MVCNNC

-325 GAEGSEILLKDLTIT
+325 GAEGSEILLKDLAIT

-500 GGGIKLDNTSATLE
+500 GGGI
-514 NNTIL
+514 
-519 ENTAQNAGGGLR
+519 
-531 ADTRSAAVTCTLRNN
+531 
-546 TIANNTAVTGG
+546 
-557 GISSGSSSLIY
+557 
-568 KNEYTGYTCTIV
+568 
-580 MESGSVTGN
+580 
-589 TARTTLGTY
+589 
-598 GGGGVHLTGNGSRFV
+598 
-613 MKGGTIAGNN
+613 
-623 ANCGGGIYSEN
+623 
-634 YEGIS
+634 
-639 ILGGAI
+639 
-645 QGNRAAKHGGGI
+645 

-676 EQEVLDIGSTVVI
+676 EREVLDIGSTVVI

-726 LYLTAGST
+726 LYLTAGSA
-734 EDKNRNVLV
+734 EDKNRNVLI

>member
-302 SRGTVEIVN
+302 SRGAVEIVN
-311 GTITGGTESGVKIT
+311 G
-325 GAEGSEILLKDLTIT
+325 TIT

-345 TSGYGGGGVCADSGD
+345 TSGYG
-360 LTIDHC
+360 
-366 RITDNTAANGSGG
+366 
-379 GVSMGGKHGG
+379 
-389 TVENAS
+389 
-395 LTIKDSVISGNTSTA
+395 
-410 QGGGVY
+410 
-416 AAVTDGSVSITGSTL
+416 
-431 SGNSATAQGGGI
+431 
-443 SVSASGSTDVTL
+443 
-455 SGNTIL
+455 
-461 ENTAGQDGGGIYLSR
+461 
-476 PEQSETAPDTTICG
+476 
-490 NTIQKNSGKN
+490 
-500 GGGIKLDNTSATLE
+500 
-514 NNTIL
+514 
-519 ENTAQNAGGGLR
+519 
-531 ADTRSAAVTCTLRNN
+531 
-546 TIANNTAVTGG
+546 GG

-726 LYLTAGST
+726 LYLTAGSA
-734 EDKNRNVLV
+734 EDKNRNVLI

-864 ESPEVPEAPGE
+864 ESPEVPVAPGE

>member
-1 MVYDNC
+1 
-7 SSPDDRRARCEK
+7 
-19 YRLSRFYRVHLISK
+19 
-33 EMDRMTNK
+33 MTNK

-108 ETPAQSTEE
+108 ETPAQSTEG

-302 SRGTVEIVN
+302 SRGAVEIVN

-379 GVSMGGKHGG
+379 GVCMGGKHGE

-410 QGGGVY
+410 QG
-416 AAVTDGSVSITGSTL
+416 
-431 SGNSATAQGGGI
+431 
-443 SVSASGSTDVTL
+443 
-455 SGNTIL
+455 
-461 ENTAGQDGGGIYLSR
+461 GGGIYLSR

-500 GGGIKLDNTSATLE
+500 GGGI
-514 NNTIL
+514 
-519 ENTAQNAGGGLR
+519 
-531 ADTRSAAVTCTLRNN
+531 
-546 TIANNTAVTGG
+546 
-557 GISSGSSSLIY
+557 
-568 KNEYTGYTCTIV
+568 
-580 MESGSVTGN
+580 
-589 TARTTLGTY
+589 
-598 GGGGVHLTGNGSRFV
+598 
-613 MKGGTIAGNN
+613 
-623 ANCGGGIYSEN
+623 
-634 YEGIS
+634 
-639 ILGGAI
+639 
-645 QGNRAAKHGGGI
+645 
-657 YIRNSMP
+657 
-664 NRTIAGSVTNTV
+664 
-676 EQEVLDIGSTVVI
+676 
-689 SGNTA
+689 
-694 GQLGGGIYAD
+694 YAD

-726 LYLTAGST
+726 LYLTAGSA
-734 EDKNRNVLV
+734 EDKNRNVLI

>member
-1 MVYDNC
+1 ML
-7 SSPDDRRARCEK
+7 PK
-19 YRLSRFYRVHLISK
+19 TLKRLSPQR
-33 EMDRMTNK
+33 
-41 KFKLAAMSLAL
+41 
-52 TACVAASPLSA
+52 SPL
-63 GAEAP
+63 
-68 EAAAD
+68 
-73 VQPSAAADTA
+73 
-83 TEDKPSPE
+83 
-91 TVAAEEPAAE
+91 PAR
-101 AAADPVE
+101 
-108 ETPAQSTEE
+108 TPHS
-117 PPAQEPE
+117 
-124 AAPAGDAAVLPA
+124 LPC
-136 LPGARPVVVDMP
+136 
-148 AAEAPADAA
+148 
-157 GEPAEAAED
+157 
-166 PKDAADSAEET
+166 K
-177 AEDADAAEDAE
+177 
-188 TPEPPEIAIARPDAA
+188 
-203 QPAVQP
+203 P

-443 SVSASGSTDVTL
+443 SVSTSGSTDVTL

-500 GGGIKLDNTSATLE
+500 GGGI
-514 NNTIL
+514 
-519 ENTAQNAGGGLR
+519 
-531 ADTRSAAVTCTLRNN
+531 
-546 TIANNTAVTGG
+546 
-557 GISSGSSSLIY
+557 
-568 KNEYTGYTCTIV
+568 
-580 MESGSVTGN
+580 
-589 TARTTLGTY
+589 
-598 GGGGVHLTGNGSRFV
+598 
-613 MKGGTIAGNN
+613 
-623 ANCGGGIYSEN
+623 
-634 YEGIS
+634 
-639 ILGGAI
+639 
-645 QGNRAAKHGGGI
+645 
-657 YIRNSMP
+657 
-664 NRTIAGSVTNTV
+664 
-676 EQEVLDIGSTVVI
+676 
-689 SGNTA
+689 
-694 GQLGGGIYAD
+694 YAD

-726 LYLTAGST
+726 LYLTAGSA

-761 IDGWYIDGDE
+761 IDGWYIDGGE

-793 IMNLDTLLDGS
+793 IMDLDTLLDGS

-809 QDENGDYVITVG
+809 QDENGDYIITVG

-837 PTPDPEPTPGPNPT
+837 PTPDPEPTPGPNST

-921 ASLTG
+921 ASLTD

>member
-1 MVYDNC
+1 
-7 SSPDDRRARCEK
+7 
-19 YRLSRFYRVHLISK
+19 
-33 EMDRMTNK
+33 MTTK

-108 ETPAQSTEE
+108 ETSAQSTEE
-117 PPAQEPE
+117 PPAQETE

-188 TPEPPEIAIARPDAA
+188 TPEPQEIAIARPDAA

-345 TSGYGGGGVCADSGD
+345 TSGYGGGGVC
-360 LTIDHC
+360 
-366 RITDNTAANGSGG
+366 
-379 GVSMGGKHGG
+379 
-389 TVENAS
+389 
-395 LTIKDSVISGNTSTA
+395 
-410 QGGGVY
+410 
-416 AAVTDGSVSITGSTL
+416 
-431 SGNSATAQGGGI
+431 
-443 SVSASGSTDVTL
+443 
-455 SGNTIL
+455 
-461 ENTAGQDGGGIYLSR
+461 
-476 PEQSETAPDTTICG
+476 
-490 NTIQKNSGKN
+490 
-500 GGGIKLDNTSATLE
+500 
-514 NNTIL
+514 
-519 ENTAQNAGGGLR
+519 
-531 ADTRSAAVTCTLRNN
+531 
-546 TIANNTAVTGG
+546 
-557 GISSGSSSLIY
+557 SGSSSLIY

-613 MKGGTIAGNN
+613 MKGGTIAENN

-926 RRCRH
+926 KYARH

>member
-1 MVYDNC
+1 MVCNNC

-255 AKAGQEIILQE
+255 AKAGQEIVLQE
-266 DYTGSLTI
+266 DYTGSLTT

-302 SRGTVEIVN
+302 SRGAVEIVN
-311 GTITGGTESGVKIT
+311 G
-325 GAEGSEILLKDLTIT
+325 TIT

-366 RITDNTAANGSGG
+366 RITDNTAANGSG
-379 GVSMGGKHGG
+379 
-389 TVENAS
+389 
-395 LTIKDSVISGNTSTA
+395 
-410 QGGGVY
+410 
-416 AAVTDGSVSITGSTL
+416 
-431 SGNSATAQGGGI
+431 
-443 SVSASGSTDVTL
+443 
-455 SGNTIL
+455 
-461 ENTAGQDGGGIYLSR
+461 
-476 PEQSETAPDTTICG
+476 
-490 NTIQKNSGKN
+490 
-500 GGGIKLDNTSATLE
+500 
-514 NNTIL
+514 
-519 ENTAQNAGGGLR
+519 GGGLR

>member
-1 MVYDNC
+1 
-7 SSPDDRRARCEK
+7 
-19 YRLSRFYRVHLISK
+19 
-33 EMDRMTNK
+33 MTNK

-389 TVENAS
+389 
-395 LTIKDSVISGNTSTA
+395 
-410 QGGGVY
+410 
-416 AAVTDGSVSITGSTL
+416 
-431 SGNSATAQGGGI
+431 
-443 SVSASGSTDVTL
+443 
-455 SGNTIL
+455 
-461 ENTAGQDGGGIYLSR
+461 
-476 PEQSETAPDTTICG
+476 
-490 NTIQKNSGKN
+490 
-500 GGGIKLDNTSATLE
+500 
-514 NNTIL
+514 
-519 ENTAQNAGGGLR
+519 
-531 ADTRSAAVTCTLRNN
+531 
-546 TIANNTAVTGG
+546 
-557 GISSGSSSLIY
+557 
-568 KNEYTGYTCTIV
+568 
-580 MESGSVTGN
+580 
-589 TARTTLGTY
+589 
-598 GGGGVHLTGNGSRFV
+598 
-613 MKGGTIAGNN
+613 
-623 ANCGGGIYSEN
+623 
-634 YEGIS
+634 
-639 ILGGAI
+639 
-645 QGNRAAKHGGGI
+645 GI

-912 IALTAAGAW
+912 IVLTAAGAW

>member
-1 MVYDNC
+1 MVCNNC

-91 TVAAEEPAAE
+91 TVAAEEPTAE

-117 PPAQEPE
+117 PPAQETE

-255 AKAGQEIILQE
+255 AKAGQEIVLQE
-266 DYTGSLTI
+266 DYTGSLTT

-302 SRGTVEIVN
+302 SRGAVEIVN
-311 GTITGGTESGVKIT
+311 G
-325 GAEGSEILLKDLTIT
+325 TIT

-379 GVSMGGKHGG
+379 GVSMGG
-389 TVENAS
+389 
-395 LTIKDSVISGNTSTA
+395 
-410 QGGGVY
+410 
-416 AAVTDGSVSITGSTL
+416 
-431 SGNSATAQGGGI
+431 
-443 SVSASGSTDVTL
+443 
-455 SGNTIL
+455 
-461 ENTAGQDGGGIYLSR
+461 
-476 PEQSETAPDTTICG
+476 
-490 NTIQKNSGKN
+490 
-500 GGGIKLDNTSATLE
+500 
-514 NNTIL
+514 
-519 ENTAQNAGGGLR
+519 
-531 ADTRSAAVTCTLRNN
+531 
-546 TIANNTAVTGG
+546 
-557 GISSGSSSLIY
+557 
-568 KNEYTGYTCTIV
+568 
-580 MESGSVTGN
+580 
-589 TARTTLGTY
+589 
-598 GGGGVHLTGNGSRFV
+598 
-613 MKGGTIAGNN
+613 
-623 ANCGGGIYSEN
+623 
-634 YEGIS
+634 
-639 ILGGAI
+639 
-645 QGNRAAKHGGGI
+645 KHGGGI

-734 EDKNRNVLV
+734 EDKNRNVLI

>member
-1 MVYDNC
+1 MVCNNC

-124 AAPAGDAAVLPA
+124 AAPAGDAAILPA

-255 AKAGQEIILQE
+255 AKAGQEIVLQE
-266 DYTGSLTI
+266 DYTGSLTT

-302 SRGTVEIVN
+302 SRGAVEIVN
-311 GTITGGTESGVKIT
+311 G
-325 GAEGSEILLKDLTIT
+325 TIT

-379 GVSMGGKHGG
+379 GVSMGG
-389 TVENAS
+389 
-395 LTIKDSVISGNTSTA
+395 
-410 QGGGVY
+410 
-416 AAVTDGSVSITGSTL
+416 
-431 SGNSATAQGGGI
+431 
-443 SVSASGSTDVTL
+443 
-455 SGNTIL
+455 
-461 ENTAGQDGGGIYLSR
+461 
-476 PEQSETAPDTTICG
+476 
-490 NTIQKNSGKN
+490 
-500 GGGIKLDNTSATLE
+500 
-514 NNTIL
+514 
-519 ENTAQNAGGGLR
+519 
-531 ADTRSAAVTCTLRNN
+531 
-546 TIANNTAVTGG
+546 
-557 GISSGSSSLIY
+557 
-568 KNEYTGYTCTIV
+568 
-580 MESGSVTGN
+580 
-589 TARTTLGTY
+589 
-598 GGGGVHLTGNGSRFV
+598 
-613 MKGGTIAGNN
+613 
-623 ANCGGGIYSEN
+623 
-634 YEGIS
+634 
-639 ILGGAI
+639 
-645 QGNRAAKHGGGI
+645 KHGGGI

>member
-1 MVYDNC
+1 M
-7 SSPDDRRARCEK
+7 
-19 YRLSRFYRVHLISK
+19 
-33 EMDRMTNK
+33 
-41 KFKLAAMSLAL
+41 
-52 TACVAASPLSA
+52 
-63 GAEAP
+63 
-68 EAAAD
+68 
-73 VQPSAAADTA
+73 
-83 TEDKPSPE
+83 
-91 TVAAEEPAAE
+91 
-101 AAADPVE
+101 E

-325 GAEGSEILLKDLTIT
+325 GAEGSEILLKDLAIT

-500 GGGIKLDNTSATLE
+500 GGGI
-514 NNTIL
+514 
-519 ENTAQNAGGGLR
+519 
-531 ADTRSAAVTCTLRNN
+531 
-546 TIANNTAVTGG
+546 
-557 GISSGSSSLIY
+557 
-568 KNEYTGYTCTIV
+568 
-580 MESGSVTGN
+580 
-589 TARTTLGTY
+589 
-598 GGGGVHLTGNGSRFV
+598 
-613 MKGGTIAGNN
+613 
-623 ANCGGGIYSEN
+623 
-634 YEGIS
+634 
-639 ILGGAI
+639 
-645 QGNRAAKHGGGI
+645 

-726 LYLTAGST
+726 LYLTAGSA
-734 EDKNRNVLV
+734 EDKNRNVLI

-875 TPVTPI
+875 TPVTSI

-926 RRCRH
+926 KYARH